1 MSGNQIYAGTSGW
14 AYASWKPKFYPA
26 KLSAKKFLEYY
37 ASRLNSVEVN
47 YTFRSIPTEKLL
59 TGWIEATPPGFKFAI
74 KAHQRITHFKRLR
87 DAAEVTK
94 EFLDSLKPLSK
105 AKKLGPVLFQLR
117 GDFKCDVPRLKDF
130 LKGLLRGTQA
140 AFEFRNASWFCDE
153 VYEILRK
160 ANVAL
165 CQAESDD
172 LETPNVVTA
181 DFSYLRLR
189 KPNYSVKAR
198 GEIAKKVAGLAQ
210 KGEVFAYFKHED
222 TPDGPLYAE
231 DLLKATSSR

>member
-1 MSGNQIYAGTSGW
+1 VSIGKIYAGTSGW
-14 AYASWKPKFYPA
+14 AYASWKPDFYPA

-59 TGWIEATPPGFKFAI
+59 TGWIEATPPDFKFGI
-74 KAHQRITHFKRLR
+74 KAHQSITHFKRLR
-87 DAAEVTK
+87 DATGATA
-94 EFLDSLKPLSK
+94 EFLDSLQPLRK

-117 GDFKCDVPRLKDF
+117 GDFKCDVPRLRDF
-130 LKGLLRGTQA
+130 LKGLPRGTQA
-140 AFEFRNASWFCDE
+140 TFEFRNASWFCDE
-153 VYEILRK
+153 VYELLRN

-165 CQAESDD
+165 CQAESED
-172 LETPNVVTA
+172 LETPDIVTG

-189 KPNYSVKAR
+189 KPNYSVKVR
-198 GEIAKKVAGLAQ
+198 EVIAKKVAGLAQ

-222 TPDGPLYAE
+222 TPDGALYAE
-231 DLLKATSSR
+231 DLLKKT